1 MKKYFSEGLF
11 FVVVG
16 ALLFMSSCVSQKKV
30 LLLQKEQML
39 DSISSVEYVNKRV
52 FDYKVQPGDNL
63 YIRVS
68 SMDKTFSEFFNSTGT
83 NSSALSSSG
92 GNSTGNAM
100 IYLNGYTVSDAGTI
114 DFPYAGVVY
123 VKDLTIEEIQK
134 KIQDVIGEYQK

>member
-1 MKKYFSEGLF
+1 
-11 FVVVG
+11 
-16 ALLFMSSCVSQKKV
+16 MSSCVSQKKV

-83 NSSALSSSG
+83 NNSSLSSSG
-92 GNSTGNAM
+92 NNSTGNAM

-123 VKDLTIEEIQK
+123 VKDLTIE
-134 KIQDVIGEYQK
+134 